1 MTERRQTQEGGT
13 LKRRLERV
21 GWVVGA
27 LASLALIWSSLTHR
41 GEMDITEVLGFIT
54 GAVSVW
60 LTVKQNIWNWPIGI
74 ANSAFY
80 VIVFFQARLFADSSL
95 NILYVAL
102 GFLGWYWWLKGG
114 DHRTALNVGR
124 VSRLSA
130 FVLAAVG
137 LAGTAGM
144 TVFLASIHDSA
155 PFLDALT
162 TVFSL
167 IAEYMLA
174 RKLLENWGVWITAD
188 VIYIGLYTYRSLY
201 LTAILYAL
209 FLIMCIVG
217 LVSWRRTWLA
227 AQIPPA
233 DIVMEPAGA

>member
-1 MTERRQTQEGGT
+1 MTEGRSAEKVRTW
-13 LKRRLERV
+13 KHRFERV
-21 GWVVGA
+21 GWMVGA
-27 LASLALIWSSLTHR
+27 IASLALIWSSLSHH

-60 LTVKQNIWNWPIGI
+60 LTVKQNVWNWPVGI

-80 VIVFFQARLFADSSL
+80 AIVFFQARLFADSSL
-95 NILYVAL
+95 NIVYVVL

-114 DHRTALNVGR
+114 EHRSTLNVGR
-124 VSRLSA
+124 VSKRSVL
-130 FVLAAVG
+130 VLAALG
-137 LAGTAGM
+137 LVGTAGM
-144 TVFLASIHDSA
+144 AVFLASVHDSA

-162 TVFSL
+162 TVLSL

-188 VIYIGLYTYRSLY
+188 VIYIGLYSYRSLY

-209 FLIMCIVG
+209 FLTMCIVG
-217 LVSWRRTWLA
+217 FVGWRRTWQA
-227 AQIPPA
+227 SRTPPER
-233 DIVMEPAGA
+233 IVMEPIR

>member
-1 MTERRQTQEGGT
+1 MTERRKPQPAVT

-27 LASLALIWSSLTHR
+27 LASLALIWSSLTRH

-80 VIVFFQARLFADSSL
+80 VIVFFHARLFADSSL
-95 NILYVAL
+95 NVLYVAL

-114 DHRTALNVGR
+114 EHRTALNVGR
-124 VSRLSA
+124 VSKRSVLL
-130 FVLAAVG
+130 LAAVG
-137 LAGTAGM
+137 LFGTAGM
-144 TVFLASIHDSA
+144 TAFLASIHDSA

-162 TVFSL
+162 TVLSL
-167 IAEYMLA
+167 IAEFKLA

-201 LTAILYAL
+201 LTAILYGL
-209 FLIMCIVG
+209 FLTMCIVG
-217 LVSWRRTWLA
+217 FVGWRRTWLSSRTQPERIA
-227 AQIPPA
+227 
-233 DIVMEPAGA
+233 MEPARA

>member
-1 MTERRQTQEGGT
+1 M
-13 LKRRLERV
+13 RRLERI

-27 LASLALIWSSLTHR
+27 IASLALIWSSLSHH

-60 LTVKQNIWNWPIGI
+60 LTVKQNVWNWPIGI

-80 VIVFFQARLFADSSL
+80 VIVFVHARLFADSSL
-95 NILYVAL
+95 NVLYVAL

-114 DHRTALNVGR
+114 ERRSALNVGR
-124 VSRLSA
+124 ISKLSA
-130 FVLAAVG
+130 VVLAAIG
-137 LAGTAGM
+137 LAGTASM

-162 TVFSL
+162 TMLSL

-188 VIYIGLYTYRSLY
+188 VIYIGLYAYRSL
-201 LTAILYAL
+201 
-209 FLIMCIVG
+209 
-217 LVSWRRTWLA
+217 
-227 AQIPPA
+227 
-233 DIVMEPAGA
+233 

>member
-1 MTERRQTQEGGT
+1 MTERRQTDQSGT
-13 LKRRLERV
+13 LKRRLERF

-27 LASLALIWSSLTHR
+27 LASLALIWSSLTHH

-80 VIVFFQARLFADSSL
+80 VIVFFQTRLFADSSL
-95 NILYVAL
+95 NVLYVAL

-114 DHRTALNVGR
+114 VHRTALNVGR

-130 FVLAAVG
+130 LVLAAVG
-137 LAGTAGM
+137 LASTAGM

-162 TVFSL
+162 TVLSL

-201 LTAILYAL
+201 LTAVLYAL
-209 FLIMCIVG
+209 FLTMCVVG
-217 LVSWRRTWLA
+217 FVSWRRAWLA
-227 AQIPPA
+227 ARIPPA
-233 DIVMEPAGA
+233 EIVMEPARA

>member
-1 MTERRQTQEGGT
+1 MTEGRSAGKVRDW
-13 LKRRLERV
+13 KRYFERV
-21 GWVVGA
+21 GWIVGA
-27 LASLALIWSSLTHR
+27 IASLALIWSSLSHH

-60 LTVKQNIWNWPIGI
+60 LTVKQNVWNWPIGI

-80 VIVFFQARLFADSSL
+80 VIVFFQARLYADSSL
-95 NILYVAL
+95 NVLYIVL

-114 DHRTALNVGR
+114 EHRTALNVGR
-124 VSRLSA
+124 VSKRSVL
-130 FVLAAVG
+130 VLAAVG
-137 LAGTAGM
+137 LVGTAGM
-144 TVFLASIHDSA
+144 AVFLASVHDSA

-162 TVFSL
+162 TVLSL

-188 VIYIGLYTYRSLY
+188 VIYIGLYSYRSLY

-209 FLIMCIVG
+209 FLTMCIVG
-217 LVSWRRTWLA
+217 FVGWRRTWLVSRL
-227 AQIPPA
+227 PP
-233 DIVMEPAGA
+233 DRIVMEPARA

>member
-1 MTERRQTQEGGT
+1 MTERRLTEQVRTRM
-13 LKRRLERV
+13 RRLERI

-27 LASLALIWSSLTHR
+27 IASLALIWSSLSHR

-60 LTVKQNIWNWPIGI
+60 LTVKQNVWNWPIGI

-80 VIVFFQARLFADSSL
+80 VIVFVHARLFADSSL
-95 NILYVAL
+95 NVLYVAL

-114 DHRTALNVGR
+114 ERRSALKVGR
-124 VSRLSA
+124 ISRLSVI
-130 FVLAAVG
+130 VLAAIG
-137 LAGTAGM
+137 LAGTASM

-162 TVFSL
+162 TMLSL

-188 VIYIGLYTYRSLY
+188 VIYIGLYAYRSLY

-209 FLIMCIVG
+209 FLTMCIVG

-227 AQIPPA
+227 ATVPP
-233 DIVMEPAGA
+233 DEIVMEPARA

>member
-1 MTERRQTQEGGT
+1 MTDRRQADQAGSR
-13 LKRRLERV
+13 KRQLELAA
-21 GWVVGA
+21 WVVGA
-27 LASLALIWSSLTHR
+27 IASIGLIWSALSHH

-60 LTVKQNIWNWPIGI
+60 LTVKQNVWNWPIGI

-80 VIVFFQARLFADSSL
+80 VIVFFHARLFADSSL
-95 NILYVAL
+95 NVLYVAL

-114 DHRTALNVGR
+114 EHRTALKVGR
-124 VSRLSA
+124 VSKLSA
-130 FVLAAVG
+130 LVLAAVG

-144 TVFLASIHDSA
+144 AVFLASIHDSA

-162 TVFSL
+162 TVLSL

-209 FLIMCIVG
+209 FLTMCIVG
-217 LVSWRRTWLA
+217 VVSWRRTWQA
-227 AQIPPA
+227 AQMPP
-233 DIVMEPAGA
+233 DQIVMEPARA